1 MKQLRKSSKSYQ
13 NFPLL
18 IFASATIFINGC
30 TQPYPRAL
38 DSTNI
43 EWATYS
49 NRQLNYSMKYPNIY
63 SKSEEKDGKEVVF
76 KYDGITAMRV
86 VFVSEEEGDSRGLWV
101 GNKAVE
107 KIEMGGQEGYR
118 YVYDHYDA
126 IASVHTI
133 SCVIE
138 YKGKFLGLEFR
149 TANNMLDDV
158 QKKVLNSM
166 EFEI

>member
-1 MKQLRKSSKSYQ
+1 M
-13 NFPLL
+13 
-18 IFASATIFINGC
+18 
-30 TQPYPRAL
+30 
-38 DSTNI
+38 
-43 EWATYS
+43 
-49 NRQLNYSMKYPNIY
+49 
-63 SKSEEKDGKEVVF
+63 
-76 KYDGITAMRV
+76 
-86 VFVSEEEGDSRGLWV
+86 
-101 GNKAVE
+101 GNKQVE
-107 KIEMGGQEGYR
+107 QIETGGQERYR

-158 QKKVLNSM
+158 QKKVLTSM

>member
-18 IFASATIFINGC
+18 IFASATFFINGC

-63 SKSEEKDGKEVVF
+63 SKSEAKDGKEVVF
-76 KYDGITAMRV
+76 KYDGITAIRA

-107 KIEMGGQEGYR
+107 KIEMGGQKGYR

-158 QKKVLNSM
+158 QKKVLTSM

>member
-18 IFASATIFINGC
+18 IFASATFFINGC

-76 KYDGITAMRV
+76 KYDGITAIRV
-86 VFVSEEEGDSRGLWV
+86 VYVSEEEGDNRGPFGWVKNLWKKLKWV
-101 GNKAVE
+101 DKRV
-107 KIEMGGQEGYR
+107 IDMF
-118 YVYDHYDA
+118 
-126 IASVHTI
+126 TI
-133 SCVIE
+133 TMMQSLRCTRFPV
-138 YKGKFLGLEFR
+138 
-149 TANNMLDDV
+149 
-158 QKKVLNSM
+158 
-166 EFEI
+166 